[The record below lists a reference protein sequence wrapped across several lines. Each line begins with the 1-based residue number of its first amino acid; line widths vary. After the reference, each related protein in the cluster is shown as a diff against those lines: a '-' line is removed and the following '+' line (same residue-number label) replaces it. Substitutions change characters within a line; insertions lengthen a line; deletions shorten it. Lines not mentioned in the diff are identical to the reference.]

1 MGLAVAATVLGV
13 LAPAPAGPA
22 EAAPAGVHVVAVGD
36 IARAG
41 GGQART
47 AAMVAARAPRHL
59 LLLGDLAY
67 PDGSAAD
74 FAAWFD
80 PSYGRFLPRTWAVPG
95 NHEYRTAGAAGYRA
109 YLGVSG
115 PTWWVR
121 RTGAWSVI
129 GLDSERL
136 ASTAQRRFL
145 AASLRSENGRPT
157 VVVWHRPRFSSGRH
171 GNQRDT
177 EVLYAPVARDRDVRL
192 VLWGHD
198 HHYERFRLAGGRIT
212 GFVVGTGG
220 APPYPVAR
228 PYRPATRSV
237 VTGRYG
243 VLDLWLRPRG
253 YTFRFA
259 TADGRVRDS
268 GVRSW

>member
-1 MGLAVAATVLGV
+1 V
-13 LAPAPAGPA
+13 LAPTPAGPA

-36 IARAG
+36 IAREG

-47 AAMVAARAPRHL
+47 AAMIAARDPRHL

-74 FAAWFD
+74 FARWFD
-80 PSYGRFLPRTWAVPG
+80 PAYGRFLTRTWAVPG
-95 NHEYRTAGAAGYRA
+95 NHEHRTAGAAGYRA
-109 YLGVSG
+109 YFGITG
-115 PTWWVR
+115 PTWWVH

-129 GLDSERL
+129 GLDSEQL

-145 AASLRSENGRPT
+145 AASLRSEDGRPT
-157 VVVWHRPRFSSGRH
+157 VVVWHRPRLSSGRH
-171 GNQRDT
+171 GNQPDT
-177 EVLYAPVARDRDVRL
+177 QAFYGVVARDRDVRL

-198 HHYERFRLAGGRIT
+198 HHYERFSLAGGRLT

-220 APPYPVAR
+220 AAPYPVAR
-228 PYRPATRSV
+228 PYRQATRSV
-237 VTGRYG
+237 VAGRYG

-253 YTFRFA
+253 FTFRF
-259 TADGRVRDS
+259 TTGDGRVRD
-268 GVRSW
+268 GGTRSW